1 MLQVLFV
8 SFFLICLAYHIYTDM
23 REFLLYD
30 VVSGGL
36 LIVGCTYAYL
46 YGNVWQSLL
55 GALCSGGSMLLMY
68 IFSRGGMGE
77 GDVKLSFVLGVWL
90 GVLPSLVGLALAFS
104 LGGLWAISLLLW
116 RGKKGDEKLP
126 FGPFLCLGGAIAL
139 FYGRQIASFYLSY
152 F

>member
-90 GVLPSLVGLALAFS
+90 GVLPSLVCLALAFS
-104 LGGLWAISLLLW
+104 LGGL
-116 RGKKGDEKLP
+116 
-126 FGPFLCLGGAIAL
+126 
-139 FYGRQIASFYLSY
+139 
-152 F
+152 